1 MFGTPFYNA
10 LIRKYVVAFGNL
22 FNNITM
28 IRYKQDRTTEVDRMI
43 VPLSYGP
50 KEKFISKITQDPD
63 LNRNTQTILPRMSF
77 EIVGLAYDPM
87 RKQETNLRYRSTIPG
102 IPNRARS
109 RYIGTPYDINFELS
123 ILVRNI
129 EDGNQIV
136 EQILPYFSPEYSMSL
151 NLLSDFPDDVRT
163 VPITLNAVNQ
173 SIDYEG
179 DYESTRMIV
188 WTLSFTMKAWVFGPT
203 STQNVITTAIANI
216 YDASSKFKLP
226 VDQVALNMV
235 DLAANSTYKFDDLVY
250 QGTNQVDATAVGQVL
265 EWIGSPINRLT
276 IKVLGGSFKLNTETW
291 SVSTNA
297 AGNIGSFY
305 IPDKK
310 VITITVTPDPPTA
323 NATDDYGYTTVIRE
337 WPSTANL

>member
-1 MFGTPFYNA
+1 M
-10 LIRKYVVAFGNL
+10 

-28 IRYKQDRTTEVDRMI
+28 IRYRQDRSTEVDRMI

-50 KEKFISKITQDPD
+50 KEKFISKIAQDPD
-63 LNRNTQTILPRMSF
+63 LNRNTQTNLPRMSF
-77 EIVGLAYDPM
+77 EIVGMAYDPM
-87 RKQETNLRYRSTIPG
+87 RKQETNLKYRSTIPG
-102 IPNRARS
+102 TSNRARS

-136 EQILPYFSPEYSMSL
+136 EQILPYFSPEYSLSL
-151 NLLSDFPDDVRT
+151 NLLSDFPDDTRT
-163 VPITLNAVNQ
+163 IPVTLNAVNQ

-203 STQNVITTAIANI
+203 STQNVITTAISNI
-216 YDASSKFKLP
+216 YDSSAKYKLP
-226 VDQVALNMV
+226 NDQVALNMIA
-235 DLAANSTYKFDDLVY
+235 LAGNASYKFDDLVY
-250 QGTNQVDATAVGQVL
+250 QGQNPQDASAVGQVL
-265 EWIGSPINRLT
+265 EWIGSPTNRLT
-276 IKVLGGSFKLNTETW
+276 VKVLGGSFKLNTEIW

-310 VITITVTPDPPTA
+310 VITITVTPNPA
-323 NATDDYGYTTVIRE
+323 NSSPDSDYGYTTVIRE